1 MIKLLNILSEIKVEK
16 NPAIQ
21 IVLDYIKRGS
31 IGDLDL
37 RSTPI
42 QSLPPGLK
50 VRGNL
55 NLRNTPIK
63 SLPDDLKVRGN
74 LNLRNTPIQSL
85 PDDLEVEYYLDLRNT
100 PISKKYTREEIREM
114 VPGVK
119 GSIFLV

>member
-55 NLRNTPIK
+55 NLRNTPI
-63 SLPDDLKVRGN
+63 
-74 LNLRNTPIQSL
+74 QSL